1 MARQRQIRQDSVR
14 RVGMGRERRGQAAVS
29 GRKRAMQVI
38 FPGTFDPPTNGHLDL
53 MRRAA
58 RMFGRV
64 VVVIAV
70 NPDKAA
76 LFTAQERL
84 EMVTNLVRD
93 LPNAEVHVWQGLIV
107 EFARREGIHTLL
119 RGVRALSDFEYE
131 FELSMMN
138 KALFPRIE
146 TIFLPTDQKYFVLR
160 SSGIKEVAR
169 FGGDVRSMVPEV
181 VARAL
186 TEKLRPLAAPYGR

>member
-1 MARQRQIRQDSVR
+1 
-14 RVGMGRERRGQAAVS
+14 
-29 GRKRAMQVI
+29 MQVI

-76 LFTAQERL
+76 LFTAQERR
-84 EMVTNLVRD
+84 EMITSLVRD

-186 TEKLRPLAAPYGR
+186 AEKLGPLATSPRR